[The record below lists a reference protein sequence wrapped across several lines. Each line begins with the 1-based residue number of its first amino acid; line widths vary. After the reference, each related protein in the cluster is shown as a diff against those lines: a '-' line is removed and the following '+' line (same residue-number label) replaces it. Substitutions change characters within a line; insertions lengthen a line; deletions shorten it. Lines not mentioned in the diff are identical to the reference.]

1 MKLMKNAKEK
11 AFVALTLMM
20 VALPA
25 SANTATIDQIGQ
37 MMAEQ
42 IGKFA
47 IVIGAM
53 GMAGIG
59 VVVLATAFKMAF
71 SFVKSLR

>member
-11 AFVALTLMM
+11 VLVALTLMM